1 MVPYEDKIVSVLQK
15 FVPETPEDRLVPE
28 EAKIIIDN
36 ADALIM
42 GMGRVGVGVYGRLVN
57 EYGMNVFGVDFDEDR
72 IGYLR
77 AKGYQ
82 VIPGD
87 VTDPELWHHIELE
100 KKPALYVLALSE
112 HAETYNM
119 IESIRKQDT
128 EAVVATTTK
137 VQSFKSQLLDVGA
150 DMAVYLYDGA
160 GEELADRAV
169 EALKERS

>member
-1 MVPYEDKIVSVLQK
+1 M
-15 FVPETPEDRLVPE
+15 R
-28 EAKIIIDN
+28 
-36 ADALIM
+36 
-42 GMGRVGVGVYGRLVN
+42 
-57 EYGMNVFGVDFDEDR
+57 
-72 IGYLR
+72 
-77 AKGYQ
+77 
-82 VIPGD
+82 
-87 VTDPELWHHIELE
+87 LE